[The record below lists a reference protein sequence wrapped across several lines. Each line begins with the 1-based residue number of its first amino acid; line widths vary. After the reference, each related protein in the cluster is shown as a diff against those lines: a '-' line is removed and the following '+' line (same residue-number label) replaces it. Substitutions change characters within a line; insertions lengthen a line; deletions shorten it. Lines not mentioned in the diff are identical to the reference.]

1 MPISSPWR
9 LKRLVSAVPVLLLL
23 VARSAQA
30 ADNVPIP
37 YTAADGTSHPLAA
50 QTNGSVT
57 TFQSQP
63 AIDGVPVR
71 AATPMPVVIE
81 PGPSVTGASQLVDAG
96 GVNKATV
103 TAAGQL
109 ETNGQPNNSAGA
121 YDSPAV
127 VGTTATTLV
136 AANTAKTFLDI
147 QNGCTTQNM
156 TVLVG
161 GNTARVLTPLATFTR
176 EGAYVPSD
184 AITATVPTGTCSAYV
199 GVK

>member
-1 MPISSPWR
+1 MLETIRKAGAPGVGFMV
-9 LKRLVSAVPVLLLL
+9 LLAFSAV
-23 VARSAQA
+23 AFA

-37 YTAADGTSHPLAA
+37 YTDASGTSHNLAA
-50 QTNGSVT
+50 QTNGSEI
-57 TFQSQP
+57 TFQSVP

-81 PGPSVTGASQLVDAG
+81 PGASITGASQLVDAG
-96 GVNKATV
+96 GINKAAV

-121 YDSPAV
+121 YGAPV
-127 VGTTATTLV
+127 TVGTGATTLA

-147 QNGCTTQNM
+147 QNGCTSQNM
-156 TVLVG
+156 TILIG